1 MRAQGLVVSLA
12 LAVLACGFIPFSTA
26 RAQQGVAG
34 DNPVI
39 AHPKKEPPEDA
50 AKETPQIRVESPLVN
65 ALVTVI
71 DSAGQFIYDLEEKD
85 FRVFDNGVPQRIE
98 RFEAEQRPLAAV
110 IVVETNERTAP
121 LLDEV
126 RPVAPLFSSLMLGPQ
141 GRVAMITFSDRVQT
155 VLPFTQD
162 SDRLESA
169 LRGLVARGDST
180 RLNDA
185 LTRAITLLESRPKEE
200 RRIIV
205 AFSEGLD
212 SGSENTKKDVLQK
225 AMNAEVT
232 IYGLGFTPAR
242 VLLAKKPQAPPP
254 SPLDINVTRPLP
266 PNTVPTPTN
275 SANVYSTAPIP
286 VVPILLATG
295 EIVRSTVVAGLLESY
310 AGYTGGVFYSHWS
323 KKGLQDELSKIATEV
338 HSQYEL
344 AYIPDTLTQTGF
356 HQIQVKV
363 QRPGVKVR
371 TRAGYFYQAKNP

>member
-1 MRAQGLVVSLA
+1 MHARGLVVSLA

-39 AHPKKEPPEDA
+39 ASPKKEPPKDA
-50 AKETPQIRVESPLVN
+50 PKETPHIRVESL
-65 ALVTVI
+65 LVTAPVTAI

-98 RFEAEQRPLAAV
+98 RFEIEQQPLAAV
-110 IVVETNERTAP
+110 IVVETNERIAP

-126 RPVAPLFSSLMLGPQ
+126 RPLAPLFSALMLGPQ
-141 GRVAMITFSDRVQT
+141 GRAAVITFADRVQM
-155 VLPFTQD
+155 VQPFTQD
-162 SDRLESA
+162 SDRLEST

-185 LTRAITLLESRPKEE
+185 LTRAIALLESQPKEE
-200 RRIIV
+200 HRIIV

-212 SGSENTKKDVLQK
+212 AGSENTNKDVLQK

-254 SPLDINVTRPLP
+254 SPLDTNVTRPLP

-275 SANVYSTAPIP
+275 SENVYSTPIP

-295 EIVRSTVVAGLLESY
+295 EIVRSTVVASLLESY

-323 KKGLQDELSKIATEV
+323 KKGLQDELSKIASEI

-344 AYIPDTLTQTGF
+344 AYVPDTLAQTGF
-356 HQIQVKV
+356 HQIQIKV
-363 QRPGVKVR
+363 QRPGIKVR

>member
-1 MRAQGLVVSLA
+1 MRARGLVVSLA
-12 LAVLACGFIPFSTA
+12 LAVLACGLIPFSTA

-39 AHPKKEPPEDA
+39 ASPKKEPPKDA
-50 AKETPQIRVESPLVN
+50 PKETSQIRVESSLVT
-65 ALVTVI
+65 APVTVI

-98 RFEAEQRPLAAV
+98 RFEIEQHPLAAV
-110 IVVETNERTAP
+110 IVVETNERIAP

-126 RPVAPLFSSLMLGPQ
+126 RPLAPLFSALMLGPQ
-141 GRVAMITFSDRVQT
+141 GRAAVITFADRVQM
-155 VLPFTQD
+155 VQPFTQD
-162 SDRLESA
+162 SDRLEST

-185 LTRAITLLESRPKEE
+185 LTRAIVLLESRPKEE
-200 RRIIV
+200 HRIIV

-212 SGSENTKKDVLQK
+212 AGSENTNKDVLQK

-254 SPLDINVTRPLP
+254 SPLDTNVTRPLP

-275 SANVYSTAPIP
+275 SGNVYSTPIP

-295 EIVRSTVVAGLLESY
+295 EIVRSTVVASLLEFY

-323 KKGLQDELSKIATEV
+323 KKGLQDELSKIASEI

-344 AYIPDTLTQTGF
+344 AYVPDTLTQTGF